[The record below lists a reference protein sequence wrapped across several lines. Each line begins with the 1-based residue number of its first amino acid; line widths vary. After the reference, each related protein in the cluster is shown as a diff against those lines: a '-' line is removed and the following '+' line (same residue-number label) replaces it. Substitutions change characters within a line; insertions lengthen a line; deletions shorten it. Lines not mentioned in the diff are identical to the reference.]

1 MGEGE
6 NSIKLYQERFPLD
19 LQGEGARSL
28 SLPPCLWTEQPL
40 NFQTPG
46 FDTSHYDYQS
56 QEVGLPCLSNSFG
69 CSSSVLV
76 T

>member
-19 LQGEGARSL
+19 LQREGARSL

-46 FDTSHYDYQS
+46 FDTSHYD
-56 QEVGLPCLSNSFG
+56 
-69 CSSSVLV
+69 
-76 T
+76 